1 MAQDMHVRTPSIPV
15 LQVVTQRGKQVFEAV
30 SDAKRPQM
38 HWSGGVHR
46 GNFTVTSSESI
57 PDLNGQSLDISRS
70 DGSSSS
76 VVVTKVVGKIVYF
89 RSRGPGAA

>member
-1 MAQDMHVRTPSIPV
+1 MAQDTYVRTPSVPV

-46 GNFTVTSSESI
+46 GNFTVKSNEDI
-57 PDLNGQSLDISRS
+57 PDLNGQAFEITRS
-70 DGSSSS
+70 DGSSTS